1 MVAEMTNLWKYREIL
16 LDLMLDLYG
25 DTEDERVRQ
34 GIYEARETVYNS
46 QPTIKWIKE
55 REGK

>member
-1 MVAEMTNLWKYREIL
+1 MTNLWKYREIL

-34 GIYEARETVYNS
+34 GIYEAREIVYNS

-55 REGK
+55 REHNDK

>member
-1 MVAEMTNLWKYREIL
+1 MTNLWKYREIL

-34 GIYEARETVYNS
+34 GIYEAREIVYNS

-55 REGK
+55 CKHNDK

>member
-1 MVAEMTNLWKYREIL
+1 MIKMTNLWKYREIL

-25 DTEDERVRQ
+25 DTKDERVKQ
-34 GIYEARETVYNS
+34 GIFEAREIVYNS

-55 REGK
+55 REKV